1 MDLLQSKVHPNIPLR
16 INPTEIRPY
25 TPTKKRINDK
35 REIALKNQYTVLNIW
50 LDELHK
56 RFSPSE
62 LTTPQHMISLGMQK
76 MRYIFDTP
84 KMPKIG
90 KMREKKGQKSNQNVS
105 HRYGKKIIL

>member
-1 MDLLQSKVHPNIPLR
+1 
-16 INPTEIRPY
+16 
-25 TPTKKRINDK
+25 
-35 REIALKNQYTVLNIW
+35 
-50 LDELHK
+50 
-56 RFSPSE
+56 
-62 LTTPQHMISLGMQK
+62 MQT